1 MASKKDLLKSI
12 SDEDERKIFAK
23 ALDKGDLCAKI
34 NVPQFSDFMDPY
46 KAHKLGE
53 ICRGCEFNTV
63 LYGGYEDAERLKVG
77 FFPYYD
83 EGDYTS
89 FPISYV
95 EVTYNG
101 KYSKTL
107 THREFL
113 GSVLGLGITRD
124 KVGDIYIQNEKAVIM
139 VEILLI
145 ILYLT

>member
-23 ALDKGDLCAKI
+23 ALDKGNLCAKI

-77 FFPYYD
+77 FSLIMMKEIIIYFL
-83 EGDYTS
+83 
-89 FPISYV
+89 FLML
-95 EVTYNG
+95 
-101 KYSKTL
+101 KY
-107 THREFL
+107 H
-113 GSVLGLGITRD
+113 
-124 KVGDIYIQNEKAVIM
+124 IM
-139 VEILLI
+139 ENIVKLLLI
-145 ILYLT
+145 ENF